1 MSPSERTI
9 PCRNCERL
17 FPDEELDRLRWCP
30 SCRQVVI
37 RRANLWARGV
47 GLLAGLAA
55 AAWVTFGIGPSPRF
69 PLVLWLVLIVAVY
82 YFTMKIIRR
91 IAFEVIRSRGVPP
104 AEA

>member
-1 MSPSERTI
+1 MSPRDRTL
-9 PCRNCERL
+9 PCSNCGRL
-17 FPDEELDRLRWCP
+17 YADEELDRLRWCS

-37 RRANLWARGV
+37 RRANLWARGA

-55 AAWVTFGIGPSPRF
+55 AAWVVFGIGPSPRF

-91 IAFEVIRSRGVPP
+91 IAFEIIRSRGVPP
-104 AEA
+104 AEE

>member
-1 MSPSERTI
+1 MRTSDRTL

-17 FPDEELDRLRWCP
+17 YPDEELDRLLWCP

-37 RRANLWARGV
+37 RRANLWARGA
-47 GLLAGLAA
+47 GLLAGLAT
-55 AAWVTFGIGPSPRF
+55 AAWVVLGIGPSARF
-69 PLVLWLVLIVAVY
+69 PFVLWLVLIVAVY

-91 IAFEVIRSRGVPP
+91 VAFEVIRSRGVPP